1 MAEATELYIGVGKVH
16 VRPYGVAGALRFVDN
31 APEAK
36 FTTQIN
42 DKPKKDYTR
51 LGGGNLKKV
60 SRIESVNFALTLDSF
75 SSSNLA
81 LALAATTAPVAAGS
95 VTNEVI
101 RGYRGSTVALAKIPS
116 EITSVTNA
124 AGTTT
129 YTPGTDY
136 VMSTAGLYFPETST
150 ITEAADLQVDYDHA
164 AGTVLEA
171 AVKTATE
178 VYMLIEGLNEA
189 TSGAA
194 VVIEVWRLSVPPAD
208 EWSLIG
214 DEFGQLKFAA
224 EVLKDNTRPPNE
236 SPFYRVRKVNPV
248 AA

>member
-16 VRPYGVAGALRFVDN
+16 VRPYGVPGALRFVDN

-36 FTTQIN
+36 FTTQIT

-60 SRIESVNFALTLDSF
+60 SRIDAVKFALTLDSF

-81 LALAATTAPVAAGS
+81 LALAASTAAVAAGT
-95 VTNEVI
+95 VNNEVI
-101 RGYRGSTVALAKIPS
+101 KGYKDSTVALAKIPAA
-116 EITSVTNA
+116 ITSVTNA

-129 YTPGTDY
+129 YAPGTDY
-136 VMSTAGLYFPETST
+136 VMSTAGLYFPPGSA
-150 ITEAADLQVDYDHA
+150 ITDGADLQVDYTNV

-214 DEFGQLKFAA
+214 DDFGQLKFAA
-224 EVLKDNTRPPNE
+224 EVLKDTTRPANE